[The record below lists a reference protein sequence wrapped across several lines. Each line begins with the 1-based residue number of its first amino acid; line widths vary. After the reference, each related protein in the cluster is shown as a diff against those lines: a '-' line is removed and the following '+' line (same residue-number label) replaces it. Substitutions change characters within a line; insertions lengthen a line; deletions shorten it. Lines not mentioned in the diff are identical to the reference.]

1 MSSSDKFRLLA
12 FVFFLALLIIFGMLY
27 KPVDASSH
35 PAYPPSFLMMPI
47 GNPLQ
52 IRAPLGLPPLPI
64 P

>member
-27 KPVDASSH
+27 KPVDASSY
-35 PAYPPSFLMMPI
+35 PLYPPSFFVMPI
-47 GNPLQ
+47 GNESQ
-52 IRAPLGLPPLPI
+52 IGAPLGLPLVPI